1 MANKDFLERMT
12 SMLLEDFQDKAVY
25 KMHTCGKAYKEM
37 MSSLSFL
44 EDNLF
49 NNSCYFKFATELYC
63 LNNGYIQGKIN
74 KLEKILL

>member
-1 MANKDFLERMT
+1 
-12 SMLLEDFQDKAVY
+12 
-25 KMHTCGKAYKEM
+25 MHTCGKAYKEM